1 MSFQSP
7 LSATPPRGAA
17 APVGSSDLG
26 RAGRHWESW
35 SLRALLVAVVA
46 YHLVQHN
53 GPGATVAALGLAT
66 TLIPL
71 LITRLS
77 GWHVPRLLELTFV
90 LAMFLQYVS
99 ESFKLFELLTYWDK
113 IVHPAEIFLAAG
125 VASYLLLGYRD
136 CHQLEIPDELAAAGA
151 MLFGMTLGATWELV
165 EFALDWFG
173 NANLQKSNAD
183 TLTDILTNDAGAI
196 FGTLLAFWL
205 YRHRTD
211 ERQRRAFGELAE
223 WLTGRL
229 VTLFTRHGVLVGVIV
244 ALLVGAVITAGWL
257 VDRAPPP
264 VAPPPA
270 PPAGFWRFV
279 PPESLTAPPAAL
291 LGFWRPGE
299 QGTCRVNPEQPPPGS
314 EKMGLL
320 LLTSGTGFDAG
331 YAASTRYYLQRPPL
345 GAGTAMEAGLAFG
358 VRGPDDFYLLK
369 ASALHDALILGRYLH
384 GHWRDMREERL
395 RIHGDE
401 WHELGLTVR
410 GDQVAAFSDGRP
422 VFQESGVL
430 ETAGGL
436 GLWARVTSAG
446 CFSEAQAAPV

>member
-1 MSFQSP
+1 MPAPPSHP
-7 LSATPPRGAA
+7 VSAPRQAA
-17 APVGSSDLG
+17 AAGTPRHG
-26 RAGRHWESW
+26 RRHWESW
-35 SLRALLVAVVA
+35 TLRALLAAVVI
-46 YHLVQHN
+46 YQLVQQN
-53 GPGATVAALGLAT
+53 RSGATVAALGLAT

-125 VASYLLLGYRD
+125 VASYLFLGYRD
-136 CHQLEIPDELAAAGA
+136 CHQLEIPDELAATGA

-205 YRHRTD
+205 YRHHTD
-211 ERQRRAFGELAE
+211 DRQRRAFGELAE

-229 VTLFTRHGVLVGVIV
+229 VDLFTRHGVLVGAVV
-244 ALLVGAVITAGWL
+244 ALLISGLVAAGWL

-264 VAPPPA
+264 PA
-270 PPAGFWRFV
+270 PP
-279 PPESLTAPPAAL
+279 LTAPAGVWRFAPAPGDHPPTEAL
-291 LGFWRPGE
+291 LGFWMPGA
-299 QGTCRVNPEQPPPGS
+299 QGICRSNPERPLPGS
-314 EKMGLL
+314 EQMGLL
-320 LLTSGTGFDAG
+320 LLTPGAGFPARYTASAR
-331 YAASTRYYLQRPPL
+331 YALQRPPL
-345 GAGTAMEAGLAFG
+345 GDGTAMEAGLAFG
-358 VRGPDDFYLLK
+358 IRGPDDFYLLK
-369 ASALHDALILGRYLH
+369 ASALHDVLVLGRYLH

-395 RIHGDE
+395 RIHGNE
-401 WHELGLTVR
+401 WHELGLVVQD
-410 GDQVAAFSDGRP
+410 DQVTAISDGQP
-422 VFQESGVL
+422 LFQERGVT

-436 GLWARVTSAG
+436 GLWARVTTAG
-446 CFSEAQAAPV
+446 CFSEARVTPL